1 MKRLLHPLVDVRG
14 LLRLA
19 VGVVGL
25 AALLLI
31 PSAARADSGS
41 AKGRFWALLIGVE
54 KYERVPQLRHT
65 LNDVRQIARTLRERD
80 GFKDECRLEMTEDST
95 DQQRQPRKATIEQEV
110 PAWLKKPAPDD
121 TVLVYFTGHGF
132 RDAKGTMYLAPL
144 DCDYHDLAKTGIPVK
159 WLRSAIDACPAKSKL
174 LVLDSCHA
182 GSEKGEGDQQSV
194 AGEDLSDSFKD
205 APGVITIASS
215 SAREKSQIWEEK
227 QQSLFSY
234 WFNQALK
241 GHSDKDGDGE
251 VNIDELYEYVRKN
264 VIRTT
269 REVGFPLEQTPVRI
283 IRSSTP
289 DIPVVAKLTPLAL
302 RQVLNDMAEQ
312 LGNSIHAKR
321 LTKVGVLEF
330 TNDTKFGELL
340 GADFGQLGH
349 HCAVELEKNLAN
361 QAEGRF
367 TVVDRRVL
375 KKSLKE
381 LNFKVDDLG
390 DTDTVKQ
397 LADKTDGMPVI
408 ALGTLRNR
416 AGRIITLQCNLRRTD
431 SDEIVGTAGGTA
443 ELSNDEWAMLG
454 HSASLA
460 KQDYRVEPSY
470 SNVPVIPVSQQ
481 VFNRLE
487 QKSTGPNPLQ
497 DPSTPYRLKFMF
509 GGKERPLVFRGNDAY
524 LPVRKGETF
533 EIWVENRTEQV
544 ALMRLLIDGRNTLP
558 EKENTKG
565 MMTMVTGMP
574 VSINLAKPWELDP
587 KDTPA
592 DPRLKGVWAIRGFV
606 SEIGT
611 NGQVREFLV
620 GDASEELG
628 GRQKFGD
635 DLGIITAAFYAPAG
649 TSRGLQA
656 YIVAG
661 DTKPEEIPVSTS
673 GHRPGNLLT
682 VINVRYV
689 SYEALQK

>member
-1 MKRLLHPLVDVRG
+1 MKRHFHSLAEVRG

-19 VGVVGL
+19 VCVTGL
-25 AALLLI
+25 AAVLLI
-31 PSAARADSGS
+31 PAAARADSGS

-65 LNDVRQIARTLRERD
+65 LNDVRQLANTLRNRA
-80 GFKDECRLEMTEDST
+80 GYPKECLLEMTEETADS
-95 DQQRQPRKATIEQEV
+95 RHQPRKSTIEAEL

-132 RDAKGTMYLAPL
+132 RDASGTMYLAPL
-144 DCDYHDLAKTGIPVK
+144 DCNYNDLANTGIPVK
-159 WLRSAIDACPAKSKL
+159 WLRSQIDACPAKSKL

-182 GSEKGEGDQQSV
+182 GSERGEGDNQSLG
-194 AGEDLSDSFKD
+194 GEDISDSFKD

-241 GHSDKDGDGE
+241 GHADQDGDGE
-251 VNIDELYEYVRKN
+251 VNIDELYQYVRKN

-269 REVGFPLEQTPVRI
+269 REVGFPLEQTPARI

-289 DIPVVAKLTPLAL
+289 DIPVIAKVTPLAL
-302 RQVLNDMAEQ
+302 RQVLDDMAEQ
-312 LGNSIHAKR
+312 LANSIHAKH

-349 HCAVELEKNLAN
+349 HCAVELEKNLSN
-361 QAEGRF
+361 QGEGRF

-390 DTDTVKQ
+390 DTGAVKQ
-397 LADKTDGMPVI
+397 LANKTEGMPVL

-416 AGRIITLQCNLRRTD
+416 SGRVITLQCSLRRTD
-431 SDEIVGTAGGTA
+431 SDEIVGNAGGSA
-443 ELSNDEWAMLG
+443 ELNNSEWAMLG
-454 HSASLA
+454 RSATLTT
-460 KQDYRVEPSY
+460 QDYRVEPTY

-481 VFNRLE
+481 VFNRLDE
-487 QKSTGPNPLQ
+487 KSTGPHPLR
-497 DPSTPYRLKFMF
+497 DPNASYRLKFMF
-509 GGKERPLVFRGNDAY
+509 AGKERTLEFRGNDCY

-533 EIWVENRTEQV
+533 EIWVENRTDQV
-544 ALMRLLIDGRNTLP
+544 VLMRLLIDGRNTLP
-558 EKENTKG
+558 ERENTKG
-565 MMTMVTGMP
+565 MMTVVTGMS
-574 VSINLAKPWELDP
+574 VNIDSAKAWELDP
-587 KDTPA
+587 KEKA
-592 DPRLKGVWAIRGFV
+592 SDPSLKGVWAIRGFATKTGV
-606 SEIGT
+606 E
-611 NGQVREFLV
+611 GQVREFLV
-620 GDASEELG
+620 GDASETLG

-635 DLGIITAAFYAPAG
+635 DIGIITAAFYAPAA
-649 TSRGLQA
+649 TPRGLP
-656 YIVAG
+656 YIVPG
-661 DTKPEEIPVSTS
+661 ESKSEVIEESTS
-673 GHRPGNLLT
+673 GRKPGNLLT

-689 SYEALQK
+689 SYEALNK